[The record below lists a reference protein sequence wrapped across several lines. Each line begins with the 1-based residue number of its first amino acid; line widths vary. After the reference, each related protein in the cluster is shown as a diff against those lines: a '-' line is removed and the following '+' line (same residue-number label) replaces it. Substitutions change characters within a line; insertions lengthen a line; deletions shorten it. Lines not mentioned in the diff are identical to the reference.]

1 MRVDIFKKWRELILL
16 KQGIKTIHTLFFGV
30 FFCQGKEKE
39 LLPTI
44 PLSDNRQIPECTLIN
59 EWGPTTQ
66 FLLSQLGSLS
76 PA

>member
-1 MRVDIFKKWRELILL
+1 MARTNLV
-16 KQGIKTIHTLFFGV
+16 KTRNQNYSHVVFGV